1 MRRSYD
7 GLDLYL
13 GDDLIAR
20 KAKVVHDPNRGVV
33 VISEKIGPRGRW
45 VETRTFENMTGPT
58 HSKVGK
64 EMVYTW
70 TGDVTVTGVKEGCG
84 CGGKR

>member
-1 MRRSYD
+1 MRRAYH

-13 GDDLIAR
+13 NDDLIAR
-20 KAKVVHDPNRGVV
+20 KAKVVYDATRGVLAV
-33 VISEKIGPRGRW
+33 SERGPRGRW
-45 VETRTFENMTGPT
+45 AETRAFENVTGLA

-70 TGDVTVTGVKEGCG
+70 TGDVTVTGVKAGCG